1 MITSNGETPVRS
13 LDPVSVIIG
22 PFSEGEQTNPADE
35 LLMADSKA
43 LPAGAYEVLV
53 SVGASAASDL
63 AVEHRNQAN
72 DGNIVRVVIKAVAG
86 QTGQYRF
93 FIQAAE
99 SQRVRVLMDDAQ
111 GAGTVAAWVNLRLLP

>member
-1 MITSNGETPVRS
+1 MITQNGVSPVKS
-13 LDPVSVIIG
+13 IDPVSVIVG

-63 AVEHRNQAN
+63 AVEHRNLAN
-72 DGNIVRVVIKAVAG
+72 DGSIVRVVIKAVAA
-86 QTGQYRF
+86 QTAQYRF
-93 FIQAAE
+93 FIQATE
-99 SQRVRVLMDDAQ
+99 GQRVRILMDDAQ
-111 GAGTVAAWVNLRLLP
+111 GAGTVAAWINLRLLP

>member
-1 MITSNGETPVRS
+1 MITSNGATPVQS
-13 LDPVSVIIG
+13 LDAVSVIVG
-22 PFSEGEQTNPADE
+22 PFTEGEQTNPTDE

-43 LPAGAYEVLV
+43 LPAGAYEVLA

-63 AVEHRNQAN
+63 AVEQRNQAN
-72 DGNIVRVVIKAVAG
+72 DGNVVRVVIKAVAG

-99 SQRVRVLMDDAQ
+99 GQRVRILMDDAQ
-111 GAGTVAAWVNLRLLP
+111 AAGTVAAWINLRLLP